1 MELGSDAAMTVTT
14 ATCEPAEP
22 TGWVAKVIRRVA
34 SHPASVFAIASAILG
49 IALAGVAP
57 PLRGPDETAHFLR
70 AYGIGQGDLLA
81 SVYDSKGRKG
91 IVLPVS
97 FYRQFNLFESWQSI
111 NRGEGFSYRRV
122 FEQYRAVEDGLIQ
135 TSSQTMFVP
144 YGGSE
149 GYSPAAYLPQAAAA
163 VVARGVGL
171 GFLET
176 FYVMRLA
183 GLLGM
188 TAVITYAIALT
199 PALKWPLVAIAMLPS
214 ALYGRA
220 VINADAAALAYSL
233 VLVAMFLRAIVGAPM
248 VATSAR
254 SVWMLLCV
262 LSKPPNLVFVLL
274 EWLSHSPGFLRRRFW
289 YLAGATLPALV
300 AALLWTAVSSA
311 DVAAWRLVELT
322 GANVEQFSPGWKLR
336 FMMSNPLAFPRALLG
351 MFAKTDLLE
360 FWRQVI
366 GVLGLFD
373 TVLRAWFY
381 DLIGLLLVATFVS
394 PLGNGRRA
402 ACALAALVTALA
414 YCLAIF
420 LIFYLIWTPV
430 YADQI
435 WGVQG
440 RYFVPVL
447 PLLAAAMAAA
457 LNRGPDSRLTAAF
470 AITLGLLSGVGSID
484 AILRADWNF

>member
-1 MELGSDAAMTVTT
+1 M
-14 ATCEPAEP
+14 
-22 TGWVAKVIRRVA
+22 
-34 SHPASVFAIASAILG
+34 
-49 IALAGVAP
+49 
-57 PLRGPDETAHFLR
+57 
-70 AYGIGQGDLLA
+70 
-81 SVYDSKGRKG
+81 
-91 IVLPVS
+91 
-97 FYRQFNLFESWQSI
+97 FESWQSI

-122 FEQYRAVEDGLIQ
+122 FEQYRADEDASIETSDQ
-135 TSSQTMFVP
+135 TVFVP

-163 VVARGVGL
+163 VVARGAGF

-176 FYVMRLA
+176 FYLMRLA

-188 TAVITYAIALT
+188 TAIIAYAIALT
-199 PALKWPLVAIAMLPS
+199 PALKWTFVAIALLPS

-233 VLVAMFLRAIVGAPM
+233 VLVAMFLRVIVGAPM

-262 LSKPPNLVFVLL
+262 LSKPPNVVFVLL
-274 EWLSHSPGFLRRRFW
+274 EWLGHSPAFLRRRFW
-289 YLAGATLPALV
+289 LLAAVTLPALA

-322 GANVEQFSPGWKLR
+322 GANAEQFSPGWKLR
-336 FMMSNPLAFPRALLG
+336 FMMSNPLAFPSALLG
-351 MFAKTDLLE
+351 MFTKTDPLE

-381 DLIGLLLVATFVS
+381 DLIGVLLVATFVS
-394 PLGNGRRA
+394 PLGNGRRL
-402 ACALAALVTALA
+402 ACVLASLCTALA

-457 LNRGPDSRLTAAF
+457 LNRGPDGRLTAAF
-470 AITLGLLSGVGSID
+470 AIALGLLSGVGSID